1 MKQSTNNIKSSNIIK
16 TSCEEN
22 NLDSSTRL
30 IKQAA
35 QRRGIE
41 YKGVAFF
48 EQKGLFHQIYTLRH
62 KNKIHMMD
70 VTRPDITS
78 SIASTITINKE
89 LTKIFLKQN
98 GLNCT
103 ESEVFNNKKDAIK
116 HFEKIN
122 YPCVVKPIDGGGG
135 RGVSIDIK
143 TVDQLKFAIDESQSF
158 SEYFLIE
165 KMLDGEDYRCLCIG
179 GKVVSIS
186 KRIPPSVIGD
196 GNSTIKELIDKVNST
211 RSDKRTGMLSKIP
224 VDSPLK
230 QHLKSQNL
238 ALDTKLESNKKVFVR
253 QNANLNTGGY
263 SINYPVSILNKI
275 TKEEIERAAILSGLQ
290 VTGIDIICRDLSAKL
305 SENNGNI
312 IEMNSKP
319 RFRMHESPQE
329 GEPVKVSE
337 YLIDLLFP
345 ETSSDVKYLEDNI
358 TEYNM

>member
-1 MKQSTNNIKSSNIIK
+1 MTQSTNNIRSSYIIK

-35 QRRGIE
+35 QRRNIE

-48 EQKGLFHQIYTLRH
+48 EQKGLFHQIYTLKY

-98 GLNCT
+98 GLPCT
-103 ESEVFNNKKDAIK
+103 ESEVFNNEKDAIK
-116 HFEKIN
+116 HFEKTN

-135 RGVSIDIK
+135 KGVSIDIRNIE
-143 TVDQLKFAIDESQSF
+143 QLKIAIDESQNF
-158 SEYFLIE
+158 SEYFLVE
-165 KMLDGEDYRCLCIG
+165 KMLEGEDYRCLCIG

-186 KRIPPSVIGD
+186 RRVPPSVTGD
-196 GNSTIKELIDKVNST
+196 GNSTIQELIDKINST

-224 VDSPLK
+224 IDAPLK
-230 QHLKSQNL
+230 QYLKSQNL
-238 ALDTKLESNKKVFVR
+238 TLDTKLESNKKVFVR

-263 SINYPVSILNKI
+263 SINYPVNTLNKK

-290 VTGIDIICRDLSAKL
+290 VTGIDIICKDLSAEL

-329 GEPVKVSE
+329 GKPVKVSE

-345 ETSSDVKYLEDNI
+345 ETSSGVKSLEDNI